1 MEAYEAF
8 AQVYD
13 LFMDD
18 VPYDL
23 WCEQICTILAE
34 YGIRG
39 GLAAELGCGTGQMT
53 RRLAR
58 KGFDMIGID
67 SSAEMLQAAVKEQPA
82 AAEDAEPGILYLQQ
96 DMREFELYGTVRA
109 IISVCD
115 SMNYILEEDA
125 LFRVFTL
132 VNNYLDPGGI
142 FVFDLNTPYKYR
154 EVIGERTIAET
165 REEAAFI
172 WENYF
177 DEESGINEYDMTFFL
192 REENGLFSR
201 MTETHVQRAYEIRT
215 VERLLAQSGLRLLR
229 VYGEDA
235 CSPPD
240 ERSERVYFV
249 ARESG
254 K

>member
-23 WCEQICTILAE
+23 WCEQICAILE
-34 YGIRG
+34 TYGIRD

-53 RRLAR
+53 RRLAA

-67 SSAEMLQAAVKEQPA
+67 LSARMLQEAA
-82 AAEDAEPGILYLQQ
+82 AAEHAADPDGEPRILYLQQ

-109 IISVCD
+109 VVSVCD
-115 SMNYILEEDA
+115 SMNYILEEKE
-125 LFRVFTL
+125 LLRVFSL

-154 EVIGERTIAET
+154 EVIGEQTIAES
-165 REEAAFI
+165 REEAAFS

-177 DEESGINEYDMTFFL
+177 DEASGINEYDMTFFL

-215 VERLLAQSGLRLLR
+215 VERLLSESGLRLLR

-240 ERSERVYFV
+240 EMSERVWFA